1 LIFAALS
8 PQSFAGGV
16 VGTGTPDSCTEAALD
31 DTARGGGLVTF
42 NCGGPATITVT
53 ASRQINNDMTIDGG
67 GVITISGGNSVGFV
81 TLGKATLTL
90 QNLTFVDLNGIL
102 DGTPVGALYNNS
114 GTLSIIN
121 CTFSGN
127 SAPIISNTAVTVTTV
142 TTVTNSTFSDNSGG
156 VIGNGGT
163 LTVSNSTFSGNS
175 GGVISNNNGTG
186 GTFTITDSTFS
197 GNSGGAISSY
207 YGGTTGTI
215 TDSTFSGNSGGAIG
229 NAGTLTVINSTF
241 SGNTFTGYPHGAG
254 AIGNSGTLTVINS
267 TFSGNAGS
275 GSFANSIQNSGT
287 LTFTNTIVAN
297 TTNGANCFAQ
307 SGTIIDGGDNLDD
320 GTSCGFNTLN
330 GSLNNTNP
338 LLDSAGLANNGGP
351 TQTIALEADS
361 PAIDAGDESVC
372 AAPPV
377 DNLDQRGYVRPGVGA
392 TNCSIG
398 AYEYNA
404 QPSSEP
410 TATATETP
418 VSTSS
423 PTGTP
428 TAAAVPTPTVAPCV
442 GDCNGDGTVTVNEI
456 LTMVNIALGNA
467 PVTACEAGDANHD
480 GRITVDEILMAVNNA
495 LNGCRV
501 S

>member
-8 PQSFAGGV
+8 PQQSLAGGV
-16 VGTGTPDSCTEAALD
+16 VGTGTPDSCTETALD

-81 TLGKATLTL
+81 TLGKATLTV
-90 QNLTFVDLNGIL
+90 QNLTFVDLNGII
-102 DGTPVGALYNNS
+102 DGSPAGALYNNS
-114 GTLSIIN
+114 GTLTIIN

-127 SAPIISNTAVTVTTV
+127 SAPIISNTAVTLTTV
-142 TTVTNSTFSDNSGG
+142 TTVTDSTFSGNSGG

-163 LTVSNSTFSGNS
+163 LTVTNSTFSGNS
-175 GGVISNNNGTG
+175 GGAVYNNTG
-186 GTFTITDSTFS
+186 GTVTITDSTFS
-197 GNSGGAISSY
+197 GNSGGAIFN
-207 YGGTTGTI
+207 G
-215 TDSTFSGNSGGAIG
+215 
-229 NAGTLTVINSTF
+229 GTLTVINSTF
-241 SGNTFTGYPHGAG
+241 SGNTTSSYLGTGGIA
-254 AIGNSGTLTVINS
+254 NSGGTLTVINS

-275 GSFANSIQNSGT
+275 EYGPSSLGNSTTFSGT
-287 LTFTNTIVAN
+287 LTVTNTIVAN
-297 TTNGANCFAQ
+297 STKGANC
-307 SGTIIDGGDNLDD
+307 SGTITDGGHNLDD
-320 GTSCGFNTLN
+320 GTTCGFSTAN
-330 GSLNNTNP
+330 GSLSSTAP
-338 LLDSAGLANNGGP
+338 DLDPAGLANNGGP
-351 TQTIALEADS
+351 TQTIALEADG

-377 DNLDQRGYVRPGVGA
+377 DNLDQRGYGRPGVGA
-392 TNCSIG
+392 TDCSIG

-428 TAAAVPTPTVAPCV
+428 TASAVPTPTVAPCV
-442 GDCNGDGTVTVNEI
+442 GDCNGNGQVAVDQI
-456 LTMVNIALGNA
+456 LTMVNIALGNMPIA
-467 PVTACEAGDANHD
+467 SCEAGDANHD
-480 GRITVDEILMAVNNA
+480 GQITVDEILMAVNNA
-495 LNGCRV
+495 LNGC
-501 S
+501 SSG